1 MIDDLVGA
9 EFPVRYGTP
18 AASRRRF
25 NNAVAVVGAQQEFQH
40 RRARDI
46 LTKLTWRKI
55 IVPKKIRIRNSGRL
69 SGTETNHH
77 LLRLIE
83 PLWQSSWREW
93 ENQKKNSKTTVMP
106 TQRNNQYHLN

>member
-46 LTKLTWRKI
+46 LTKLTFELVVTVAGEGSGI
-55 IVPKKIRIRNSGRL
+55 FDAISFIETRIGAAQCRFDVAAFDPRL
-69 SGTETNHH
+69 N
-77 LLRLIE
+77 LFL
-83 PLWQSSWREW
+83 
-93 ENQKKNSKTTVMP
+93 
-106 TQRNNQYHLN
+106 